1 MKFRRLH
8 PWVVSTQQALE
19 IQRCLQ
25 HEIRLM
31 PLPDSIEYVAGIDV
45 SYSKVTGTLWGG
57 VVVFAYRD
65 LVRIEE
71 KWAKGQ
77 SVFPYVSGL
86 LSFRE
91 IPVLLQALKQIRTFP
106 DVILCDGQGI
116 AHPRGVGIA
125 AHLGLVLD
133 TPTVGCAKSRLV
145 GDSGAVGGE
154 KGNFAPLRYEG
165 RTVGAVLRTRAG
177 AKPIFVSP
185 GFKLTFKEAI
195 AISLNCTTKYR
206 IPEPIR
212 SAHLLVNKLRREAE
226 W

>member
-8 PWVVSTQQALE
+8 TWLVSTQQALE
-19 IQRCLQ
+19 IQRRLRHQ
-25 HEIRLM
+25 IRLM

-45 SYSKVTGTLWGG
+45 SYSRITRTLWGG

-65 LVRIEE
+65 LIRIEE

-77 SVFPYVSGL
+77 SQFPYVPGL

-91 IPVLLQALKQIRTFP
+91 IPVLLQALKKIRTLP

-145 GDSGAVGGE
+145 GEFGAVGGE
-154 KGNFAPLRYEG
+154 KGNFASLRYEG
-165 RTVGAVLRTRAG
+165 RAVGVVLRTRAG
-177 AKPIFVSP
+177 ARPIFVSP

-195 AISLNCTTKYR
+195 SITLNCTTKYR

-226 W
+226 G

>member
-1 MKFRRLH
+1 MKFTRLH

-19 IQRCLQ
+19 IQRHLR
-25 HEIRLM
+25 HEIKLM

-45 SYSKVTGTLWGG
+45 SYSRITRTLWGG
-57 VVVFAYRD
+57 VVVFAYRG

-71 KWAKGQ
+71 KWAKDQ
-77 SVFPYVSGL
+77 SLFPYVPGL

-91 IPVLLQALKQIRTFP
+91 IPVLLRALKQIRTLP

-125 AHLGLVLD
+125 SHLGLVLD

-145 GDSGAVGGE
+145 GEFRAVGE
-154 KGNFAPLRYEG
+154 KKGNFASLRYEG
-165 RTVGAVLRTRAG
+165 RVVGAVLRTRAG

-185 GFKLTFKEAI
+185 GFKITLQEAI
-195 AISLNCTTKYR
+195 SITLNCTTKYR
-206 IPEPIR
+206 IPEPVR
-212 SAHLLVNKLRREAE
+212 SAHLFVNELRREAE
-226 W
+226 G

>member
-8 PWVVSTQQALE
+8 PWVVPTQQAIE
-19 IQRCLQ
+19 IQRCLRRQ
-25 HEIRLM
+25 IRLM

-45 SYSKVTGTLWGG
+45 SYSMVTGTLWGG
-57 VVVFAYRD
+57 VVVFTYRD

-77 SVFPYVSGL
+77 SLFPYVPGL

-91 IPVLLQALKQIRTFP
+91 IPVLLQALKQIRTLP
-106 DVILCDGQGI
+106 DVVLCDGQGI
-116 AHPRGVGIA
+116 AHPRGLGIA
-125 AHLGLVLD
+125 THLGLVLD

-145 GDSGAVGGE
+145 GDFGAVGGK
-154 KGNFAPLRYEG
+154 KGNFASLRYQG

-185 GFKLTFKEAI
+185 GFKLTFQEAI
-195 AISLNCTTKYR
+195 SITLNCTTKYR

-226 W
+226 G

>member
-19 IQRCLQ
+19 IQRRLQ
-25 HEIRLM
+25 HQIRLT
-31 PLPDSIEYVAGIDV
+31 PLRDSIEYVAGVDV
-45 SYSKVTGTLWGG
+45 CYSRITRSLWGG
-57 VVVFAYRD
+57 VVVFSYRD
-65 LVRIEE
+65 LARLEE
-71 KWAKGQ
+71 KWAKAR
-77 SVFPYVSGL
+77 SVFPYVPGL

-91 IPVLLQALKQIRTFP
+91 IPVLLEALKQISTLP
-106 DVILCDGQGI
+106 DVILCDGQGV

-145 GDSGAVGGE
+145 GDFGTVGE
-154 KGNFAPLRYEG
+154 KKGRFASLRYEG
-165 RTVGAVLRTRAG
+165 RVVGAVLRTRPG
-177 AKPIFVSP
+177 TNPIFVSP
-185 GFKLTFKEAI
+185 GFKLDLED
-195 AISLNCTTKYR
+195 AISITLNCTPKYR

-226 W
+226 E